1 MLNYRNLTGLLVLLA
16 AVILA
21 LQSCGAYMHQPMQNR
36 EARFGEVTPTNQL
49 LRELPEPKDKIV
61 AAVYKFQDQTGQYQP
76 SETGAS
82 WSTAVTQGGT
92 SLLMRAMEDSE
103 WFVPIE
109 RENIGNLLNERK
121 LIRSSHLQYNPS
133 GGGVNAVP
141 PLLFAGV
148 ILEGGVISYD
158 ANVMTGGAGMR
169 YFGTGA
175 GGQYRQDRVTVCLRA
190 ISTNS
195 GKVLKTV
202 YTSKTI
208 LSQSMDGGVFKFV
221 SFKRL
226 LEVETG
232 FSTTEPAEQAVTEAI
247 EKAIQILVLE
257 GIDEGLWEAKD
268 DDKAQKAIKEIKRE
282 KLEMAVTD
290 LHNRKA
296 EKYRSKSSWTLNG
309 IGSLYVG
316 DFGRGTIKPGLEIG
330 YQKHFS
336 EWWSAGMTYGMS
348 NLGMRHFFNT
358 RAGYIDANVQYRML
372 PLDKYTPYLTGGL
385 GLLFTENKEGDFS
398 IKDKQQLKL
407 NLGAGMEFMI
417 NQTLSFNVSGQYN
430 YPFDD
435 MMDNMIH
442 GKFNDAYWQGKVGIN
457 YYFGKQF

>member
-1 MLNYRNLTGLLVLLA
+1 MLNYRNLTGRLVLLA